1 MSAGPRSCP
10 WRHAGNRPINPFVG
24 AQGEDGVRWALRQP
38 PIGRDLALSPRSG
51 PSSSSGYPLRPNK
64 TSVTPLT
71 GIRLSRMFHRTPC
84 FSAGAPL
91 QGRTCVSDTINDGP
105 ATAATG
111 ADTAANANGNGSA
124 PRRRSAGGLA
134 GKLLPELQQ
143 IAGDLGITGTARM
156 RKSELIAAIQERQGG
171 GPARSGSAQGAP
183 PSHRSRAAQRG
194 GSAEKPAGDE
204 PSGAG
209 EPQG

>member
-1 MSAGPRSCP
+1 
-10 WRHAGNRPINPFVG
+10 
-24 AQGEDGVRWALRQP
+24 
-38 PIGRDLALSPRSG
+38 
-51 PSSSSGYPLRPNK
+51 
-64 TSVTPLT
+64 
-71 GIRLSRMFHRTPC
+71 MFHRTPC

-105 ATAATG
+105 AAAATG
-111 ADTAANANGNGSA
+111 ADTAANATGTGSA

-171 GPARSGSAQGAP
+171 AAARSTSEQAAP
-183 PSHRSRAAQRG
+183 AQRPRAERAR
-194 GSAEKPAGDE
+194 SAEQRTSEE
-204 PSGAG
+204 PGG
-209 EPQG
+209 

>member
-1 MSAGPRSCP
+1 
-10 WRHAGNRPINPFVG
+10 
-24 AQGEDGVRWALRQP
+24 
-38 PIGRDLALSPRSG
+38 
-51 PSSSSGYPLRPNK
+51 
-64 TSVTPLT
+64 
-71 GIRLSRMFHRTPC
+71 MFHRTPC

-105 ATAATG
+105 AAAATGADTAANANGNGRAPPPAAPPAAATG

-171 GPARSGSAQGAP
+171 GGAARSTSEQAAP
-183 PSHRSRAAQRG
+183 AQR
-194 GSAEKPAGDE
+194 
-204 PSGAG
+204 
-209 EPQG
+209 